1 MKSIIVAALLA
12 LALTGSAEEPFLKQ
26 TKSVPPR
33 LEWSREIMAN
43 KDGMFRFVVKSPQPF
58 GVTLITGEAYKDLV
72 AGKKKRL
79 SKDDVLLTSDCRPPS
94 FEKTLQLARG
104 NYYFILENQSDKKVD
119 IRLECFGEKG
129 AGTK

>member
-1 MKSIIVAALLA
+1 MKSIIGGVAVLLA
-12 LALTGSAEEPFLKQ
+12 LSAFAEQAFLKQ
-26 TKSVPPR
+26 TKTVPPR
-33 LEWSREIMAN
+33 LEWSREIVAN
-43 KDGMFRFVVKSPQPF
+43 TNGLFRFVVKSPEPF

-79 SKDDVLLTSDCRPPS
+79 SKEDVLHTSDCRPPS
-94 FEKTLQLARG
+94 FEKTLMLKRG